1 MKTLNRLAQK
11 LTTPAAA
18 LVFAGALFAC
28 QGSAA
33 GEAELETAQH
43 PVCSDS
49 QADLARDTENGGNT
63 FEHRDPVMAG
73 EQGTENSAAANG
85 NATDIAAKKADD
97 AKNGGADLVSR
108 LHGCGKVSYRSL
120 GRYLTARG
128 VNIGN
133 TAPAGSAGQLYRDGR
148 TSLGAPSYA
157 GRVRE
162 AMFPSTAAHAKLF
175 DILVAASAEVQTNL
189 GAPNGACPGVQ
200 VMAAGKMT
208 KDAASCI
215 LGMEA
220 SDDVVTQANDII
232 AGNPVQADGVRIAIS
247 TLMTSTFTCSMQ

>member
-1 MKTLNRLAQK
+1 MKTITRLAQK
-11 LTTPAAA
+11 LTTPAVAI
-18 LVFAGALFAC
+18 VFTGALWAC

-33 GEAELETAQH
+33 GEADLETAQH

-49 QADLARDTENGGNT
+49 QADLARDTENGGAT

-120 GRYLTARG
+120 GRYLSARG
-128 VNIGN
+128 VNLMNG
-133 TAPAGSAGQLYRDGR
+133 AEGSAGKLYQEGR

-175 DILVAASAEVQTNL
+175 DILVAASAEIQTNL
-189 GAPNGACPGVQ
+189 GAPTGACPGVQ

-215 LGMEA
+215 IGMEA

-247 TLMTSTFTCSMQ
+247 TLMTSTFTCSMH